1 MSIYDGMRS
10 ALVRHIFRSVVAD
23 PVQEL
28 FIDNAIELGLWGYG
42 KHLRAIRTDCIPV
55 QRFRDSYPVSKELL
69 ADIII

>member
-28 FIDNAIELGLWGYG
+28 FIDNAIELGLWGYRQTFKGNPNGLHSCAKIQGFISG
-42 KHLRAIRTDCIPV
+42 K
-55 QRFRDSYPVSKELL
+55 
-69 ADIII
+69 